1 MKNVLVALLVIV
13 VAFAGFVATRPSNYH
28 VERSMSF
35 AAPPEAVYS
44 QVADFHKWND
54 WSPWAKID
62 PAMKTTFGGSE
73 SGTGATYHWV
83 GNDKVGEGNMAI
95 KNATPPS
102 NVDIQLDFIKP
113 FNATCDTKFAIAPDG
128 PGSKVTWSIDGKNN
142 FTGKAMC
149 LFMGGMDK
157 MMGPDFE
164 KGLAQM
170 KVAAE
175 AGPPAPVAADSSAT
189 PSKS

>member
-1 MKNVLVALLVIV
+1 MKNVLVALLVIA
-13 VAFAGFVATRPSNYH
+13 VAFIGFVATRPTDYH

-35 AAPPEAVYS
+35 AASPAAVYS

-62 PAMKTTFGGSE
+62 PAMKTDFGGPE

-83 GNDKVGEGNMAI
+83 GNDKVGEGRMTI
-95 KNATPPS
+95 QDATAPS
-102 NVDIQLDFIKP
+102 NVDIQLEFVKP
-113 FNATCDTKFAIAPDG
+113 FAATCQTKFAIAPEAA
-128 PGSKVTWSIDGKNN
+128 GSKVTWSIDGKNG
-142 FTGKAMC
+142 FMGKAMC

-164 KGLAQM
+164 KGLSQM
-170 KVAAE
+170 KTAAE
-175 AGPPAPVAADSSAT
+175 TTTPVAADSSAT
-189 PSKS
+189 PAKS